1 MKPKQKDMVQ
11 PRLVQS
17 PAAAAAAAS
26 VTAAYAIA
34 AASDKKTVQA
44 SATENPETKNVQSE
58 TSFVKET
65 ASRTD
70 ILREENTSLVSKLA
84 EITAENS
91 KLMDKL
97 DYAKSSHS
105 ELTKVSF
112 PSFLNTLVV
121 FLSWFVHSTI
131 VIFNTFLSF
140 LTFNRSFSRYKV
152 NWKLKLQDA
161 LNSRFCDCDLIFV
174 HFIRVSKFLGQRS
187 YEQRLSSLH
196 GCKGNQT

>member
-70 ILREENTSLVSKLA
+70 IFREENTSLVSKLA

-112 PSFLNTLVV
+112 PSF
-121 FLSWFVHSTI
+121 
-131 VIFNTFLSF
+131 
-140 LTFNRSFSRYKV
+140 
-152 NWKLKLQDA
+152 
-161 LNSRFCDCDLIFV
+161 
-174 HFIRVSKFLGQRS
+174 
-187 YEQRLSSLH
+187 
-196 GCKGNQT
+196 